1 MRRVLM
7 LTAVALTLLNCRG
20 TPTELPDETGTS
32 PEPVRLEASTSRDT
46 VRLLQDTLRLVAALY
61 GENGQT
67 IDTAIRFRSLDTA
80 RVRVNEAGE
89 VWAPADS
96 LYVDEHGRFPLAPDS
111 LPVSPGP
118 MPVGLVAEG
127 AGLADTVHLVRS
139 SPLSWVNLH
148 PDGVCQ
154 LADGTYT
161 NPETGDTFSVDGR
174 AEMWVEAR
182 DFIGRREPLPN
193 VRWSSLDS
201 SLVGVRVL
209 ERFTEDSLESRA
221 EYHAKGDGITH
232 LTARVASITDSMFIE
247 SSDSINAVGVVCDG
261 SPVSSSATATPPVL
275 SGTVR
280 RTWLD
285 RSRDGRR

>member
-1 MRRVLM
+1 MRRMLM
-7 LTAVALTLLNCRG
+7 LTTVALTLVNCRG
-20 TPTELPDETGTS
+20 APTELPDETKTS
-32 PEPVRLEASTSRDT
+32 PKPVRLEASTSRDT
-46 VRLLQDTLRLVAALY
+46 VRVLQDTLRLVATVY

-67 IDTAIRFRSLDTA
+67 LDTA
-80 RVRVNEAGE
+80 VRYRSLNTARIRVNEAGE
-89 VWAPADS
+89 AWAPAGS
-96 LYVDEHGRFPLAPDS
+96 LYVNEHGHFPLEPDS

-118 MPVGLVAEG
+118 MPAGLVAEG

-174 AEMWVEAR
+174 GEMWMEAR
-182 DFIGRREPLPN
+182 DFIGRREALPD
-193 VRWSSLDS
+193 VRWASLDS
-201 SLVGVRVL
+201 SLAGVRVL
-209 ERFTEDSLESRA
+209 ERFTPDSLESRA

-232 LTARVASITDSMFIE
+232 LTARVAGITDSMFIE

-261 SPVSSSATATPPVL
+261 SPVSSSVAPARQVVP
-275 SGTVR
+275 SFH
-280 RTWLD
+280 
-285 RSRDGRR
+285 RSW